1 MIAYVILH
9 YQNSD
14 VTIKSVDS
22 VLAISKD
29 SVIIIVDNASPNKSG
44 ALLSNKY
51 SQEKERVVIIQN
63 EHNEGFA
70 KGNNIGFR
78 YAKSL
83 GASTIVVMNS
93 DIIITQNNFEAILE
107 RKSFE
112 LSLDVI
118 GPNIITPDNRYQNP
132 LRKSI
137 LSTKTIFINVVFSL
151 IKAQIFR
158 NNYLWNCYLK
168 YRKANPIDIYPKDKP
183 EIEIHDCVLHGS
195 IIIFNQRYID
205 NENVA
210 FLPITFLYGEEDIL
224 FEYLKYRGYSSSY
237 IPDLNVLHLGGA
249 STKLNRSS
257 KDKLIFRYKQQSKS
271 LFKLLL
277 FRLLPKK
284 YFLHKFDDTKYDSN

>member
-29 SVIIIVDNASPNKSG
+29 SVIVIVDNASPNKSG
-44 ALLSNKY
+44 ALLCSKY
-51 SQEKERVVIIQN
+51 SEEKERVIIIQN

-107 RKSFE
+107 RKSYE
-112 LSLDVI
+112 LSLDVL
-118 GPNIITPDNRYQNP
+118 GPNIITPDNRHQNP
-132 LRKSI
+132 LRKSDI
-137 LSTKTIFINVVFSL
+137 RAKTILINIVFSL
-151 IKAQIFR
+151 IKAQILR
-158 NNYLWNCYLK
+158 INYFWNSYLK
-168 YRKANPIDIYPKDKP
+168 YRKDNPIDIYPKDKP